1 MQAPPQTAGTGH
13 LEGHI
18 MTTLVFIGNQYKYE
32 MENVTKLFF
41 PLAHFHFAYDEAPP
55 DSDYILFCKETAEG
69 CVRLSVKVCLPE
81 WSGESGKAFPAEE
94 MPDDSACES
103 ELARQLFSLLH
114 QMTGLRP
121 EWGILTGVRPVKL
134 VQKHLAAGLDD
145 DAVRAEMKAK
155 NFVSED
161 KLSLALKIA
170 HVQEN
175 VLGGLSPR
183 DYSLYLSIPY
193 CPSRCSYCSF
203 VSHAV
208 TGKKAQELLPKY
220 LMGLIKELR
229 VTAELAERQGLN
241 LRSIYLGG
249 GTPTVL
255 SASQLRQLTG
265 AVKAYFPG
273 VGQVEYTIEAGR
285 PDTITPEKLEVIRH
299 SGATRIS
306 INPQTF
312 SDEVLRGV
320 GRKHTAQDVIDC
332 YRLAREMGF
341 EDINMD
347 LIAGLPGDSYE
358 GFCRSLDTAAGLA
371 PENITV
377 HSLTVKRSSA
387 LYSQLSEMED
397 YRPVQKMM
405 DYASHTLMAA
415 GYDPY
420 YLYRQKNTV
429 GNLENVG
436 YARPG
441 HWGLYN
447 IYIMEEVQTILA
459 CGAGAV
465 SKVVLPGRLERVY
478 NFKYPYEYLGQFSD
492 ILDRKK
498 TLEGFLEQIG

>member
-1 MQAPPQTAGTGH
+1 
-13 LEGHI
+13 
-18 MTTLVFIGNQYKYE
+18 MTTLLFIGNSYKYE
-32 MENVTKLFF
+32 MENVAKMFF
-41 PLAHFHFAYDEAPP
+41 PLAHFHFVYDGEKPE
-55 DSDYILFCKETAEG
+55 SDYICFLKEETEEA
-69 CVRLSVKVCLPE
+69 VRLSVEVCLPE
-81 WSGESGKAFPAEE
+81 GRDRREAFFPKGAE
-94 MPDDSACES
+94 DNACEN
-103 ELARQLFSLLH
+103 ELARQLFGMLRE
-114 QMTGLRP
+114 MTGLRP
-121 EWGILTGVRPVKL
+121 QWGILTGVRPVKL
-134 VQKHLAAGLDD
+134 VQKRLEKGMTDEEIRQEMVREDLVSDRKLD
-145 DAVRAEMKAK
+145 
-155 NFVSED
+155 
-161 KLSLALKIA
+161 LALKIA
-170 HVQEN
+170 HVQKA
-175 VLGGLSPR
+175 VLADRSSR

-203 VSHAV
+203 VSAAV

-220 LMGLIKELR
+220 LMTLIKELR
-229 VTAELAERQGLN
+229 VTAELAQRQQLR

-255 SASQLRQLTG
+255 SAQQLKQLTD
-265 AVKAYFPG
+265 AVQQYFP
-273 VGQVEYTIEAGR
+273 VGGIEYTIEAGR
-285 PDTITPEKLEVIRH
+285 PDTITQEKLEVIRN

-312 SDEVLRGV
+312 SDRVLQGV

-332 YRLAREMGF
+332 YQMAREMGF
-341 EDINMD
+341 TDINMD

-358 GFCRSLDTAAGLA
+358 GFCRSLDVAAELD

-397 YRPVQKMM
+397 YRPVQRMM
-405 DYASHTLMAA
+405 DYTEEKLMAA

-436 YARPG
+436 YAKPG
-441 HWGLYN
+441 HWGAYN

-478 NFKYPYEYLGQFSD
+478 NFKYPYEYISQFAD
-492 ILDRKK
+492 ILERKK
-498 TLEGFLEQIG
+498 TLEQFLEEIE